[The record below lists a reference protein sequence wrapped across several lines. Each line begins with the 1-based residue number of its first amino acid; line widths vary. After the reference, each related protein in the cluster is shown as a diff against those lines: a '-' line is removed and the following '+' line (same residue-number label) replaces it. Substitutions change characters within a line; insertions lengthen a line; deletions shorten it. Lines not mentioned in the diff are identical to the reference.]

1 MGSTKSKKDQ
11 GTKLKARFLKGLP
24 KLKKLL
30 ERVASTVEARGM
42 SGTATLKGLD
52 GRRVRVRSPHAAL
65 NTLLQSCGAIVCKM
79 WLVGCMRE
87 FKKRGLDVIMV
98 ANVHDEFQASVADKD
113 VEEVMAISEAMMVRT
128 GEILNFRC
136 PLAAEAKVGANWSET
151 H

>member
-65 NTLLQSCGAIVCKM
+65 NTLLQSCGAIVMKM
-79 WLVGCMRE
+79 WLVVVMRE
-87 FKKRGLDVIMV
+87 VKKRGLDVLLVGSI
-98 ANVHDEFQASVADKD
+98 HDEGQFSVVNQD
-113 VEEVMAISEAMMVRT
+113 VTEFMEIAEAAFPVVSEHFK
-128 GEILNFRC
+128 FRC
-136 PLAAEAKVGANWSET
+136 PLAGEAKMGDDWSQT